1 LIQLSSVYT
10 VKKLENKKKI
20 KSLNTIA
27 YKFVE
32 LETKT
37 TQFLPSPRDQIQ
49 IDSKYP
55 PDLTTKNIN
64 QKVTEG

>member
-1 LIQLSSVYT
+1 LIRLSSVYT

-32 LETKT
+32 LKTKT

>member
-1 LIQLSSVYT
+1 LIRLSSVYT

-32 LETKT
+32 LKKKT